1 MKLAFNLLLASRPQI
16 ENFTATEMSTTYSS
30 IRGVESEG
38 VSLESLIDLA
48 YTSAT
53 LAGSVACYVSE
64 NYIETDHQAI
74 STEIKRNQTTKV
86 ILKE

>member
-1 MKLAFNLLLASRPQI
+1 MKILLLPKCQQLI
-16 ENFTATEMSTTYSS
+16 QS

-64 NYIETDHQAI
+64 NYIETDHQAV
-74 STEIKRNQTTKV
+74 SMEIKRN
-86 ILKE
+86 